1 MSEQQID
8 FSSLNLPIPEIVYN
22 YPIEKQQQIFHYLQ
36 QLNKYEKTAYLIAK
50 SHLGTSFNIEKSN
63 GYNEWK
69 KIIIYN

>member
-8 FSSLNLPIPEIVYN
+8 FSSLNLPIPEIVYH
-22 YPIEKQQQIFHYLQ
+22 YSIEKQQQIFHYLQ

-69 KIIIYN
+69 KHNYN